1 LIDVEAALRA
11 LTVLLLSI
19 PIVSSASASAQSP
32 CGEVRLQLA
41 PDYSFAIGSSSGGG
55 HYSFT
60 LRGKTL
66 FQGLTPQLALFHYN
80 KSLDSTSGIAPS
92 ESAGTSFLPGKFG
105 SAVTIAAGGSLNYP
119 QAGHLSL
126 ENGTVE
132 MWVAPRYDGS
142 NSVYMSSYQVLFLYD
157 FGGDQGN
164 LALAIATD
172 NGTSQPYFYVGAAN
186 NYAGY
191 AAVSG
196 ISAWKAGQWHHLAFT
211 YSSSHG
217 RLRIYVDGVLAAETD
232 ARIQFPLGPKT
243 FSIGG
248 DGGGNASNFAVDE
261 VRISNGEMSAAQIAF
276 DAARSTP
283 FADNESFLPLDGVA
297 PGELTYAVSDCG
309 SATYN
314 FTGVPINDLTPPA
327 GLLPAGST
335 SVTMAFKTLQPTD
348 CRYSVGSAANFASM
362 RPLGSE
368 AAAATHKGVV
378 EGISS
383 NPLVTNKVYLRCA
396 SNPDYLLSET
406 YRVVALPGR
415 SFPRIGNIWIGQY
428 VLENAPENAL
438 KTQLVLGADGL
449 SAAQVTQLRT
459 SNPHFLNIPAVNVT
473 DTSFSSLP
481 ESYYLHD
488 THRNRIQDWPDL
500 YVLNV
505 TRPAVVQYLAQYAHR
520 LLVSSNFVSD
530 GLFFDSFNTSIPQP
544 FTDYLGNVVEISS
557 KDDGVADEPAALN
570 AAWSAGE
577 YGVVSAFRSLA
588 PGAYVSGHVLDSP
601 ADPRSLDA
609 FNGTSLEFYTQSV
622 REGQSAF
629 SDLWNL
635 YQAWESQAV
644 SPTITMIQAC
654 PPNQLS
660 YGYGYHPL
668 NALLPSTVEFAQSF
682 YPNMR
687 FGLGLSL
694 MGNGFFGFD
703 FGDEGPPITWWYDEY
718 DFNLGTPTG
727 PAKLLG
733 TFKSLNLLTNGG
745 FESGLSD
752 WELNVFNDGKGK
764 ATVAADP
771 TDPAPGSKDSA
782 HISVTHAAT
791 VDWHID
797 LEQDNLPLS
806 AGVEYQVQF
815 WARAGSPR
823 VITVSAQGGAP
834 DYPYYGLSAQIAI
847 GTSWK
852 LYSASFQALATAH
865 DGRLEF
871 WVGDAAG
878 NVWLDG
884 VQLSLAPP
892 QVYRR
897 DFTNGAVLLNGMS
910 TPQTVTLGA
919 GFKRYSGTQAPL
931 YQYIV
936 DDSDSAFSSTGSWK
950 SVIYDT
956 GAYSSAGSSANLPP
970 EPQNQNGP
978 FYHCWKGSCHKLNT
992 GSGQAQW
999 KLNIPADGRYTIQIW
1014 LPAAPG
1020 AASWTKDAIYELVAG
1035 GKVVATAA
1043 IDQTSAAAGD
1053 AWHMVAT
1060 ANLQSGDSPFLRVR
1074 NGGSGA
1080 LIADAVYVTSA
1091 ALYNDGEAAPKVTLG
1106 AFDAI
1111 LLERIK

>member
-1 LIDVEAALRA
+1 MRA
-11 LTVLLLSI
+11 LTVFLLCI
-19 PIVSSASASAQSP
+19 PIIPIAIAQSP
-32 CGEVRLQLA
+32 CGDVQLQLS

-60 LRGKTL
+60 LGGKTL
-66 FQGLTPQLALFHYN
+66 SKGVTPQLALFHYN

-92 ESAGTSFLPGKFG
+92 KSAGTSFVPGKFG
-105 SAVTIAAGGSLNYP
+105 SGVSIAAGGSLNYP
-119 QAGHLSL
+119 KAGHLSL
-126 ENGTVE
+126 EDGTVE
-132 MWVAPRYDGS
+132 MWVAPQYDGA
-142 NSVYMSSYQVLFLYD
+142 NSVYMSSNQVLFLYD
-157 FGGDQGN
+157 FGGDEGN
-164 LALAIATD
+164 LVLAIATD
-172 NGTSQPYFYVGAAN
+172 NGTSLPYFYVGAVN

-196 ISAWKAGQWHHLAFT
+196 ISAWKARLWHHLAFT
-211 YSSSHG
+211 YSHSHG
-217 RLRIYVDGVLAAETD
+217 RLRIYLDGGLAAETD
-232 ARIQFPLGPKT
+232 AKIQFPVGPKT

-248 DGGGNASNFAVDE
+248 DGSGGASNFAVDE
-261 VRISNGEMSAAQIAF
+261 VRISNGEMSAAQIGF

-283 FADNESFLPLDGVA
+283 FSDNEAFLPLTGVA

-309 SATYN
+309 STSIN
-314 FTGVPINDLTPPA
+314 FTGIPIGNLTPPS

-335 SVTMAFKTLQPTD
+335 SVTMAFSTLQPTD
-348 CRYSVGSAANFASM
+348 CRYSIGSAAGYASM
-362 RPLGSE
+362 HPLGSGPP
-368 AAAATHKGVV
+368 AATHNGVV

-383 NPLVTNKVYLRCA
+383 NPLVVNRVYLRCA

-406 YRVVALPGR
+406 YRTVASPGS

-428 VLENAPENAL
+428 VLENAPENAE
-438 KTQLVLGADGL
+438 KTQLVLGANGL

-459 SNPHFLNIPAVNVT
+459 SNPHFLNILSVNVT
-473 DTSFSSLP
+473 DNGGEGNP
-481 ESYYLHD
+481 PDSYFLHD
-488 THRNRIQDWPDL
+488 THGNRIADWPGR

-505 TRPAVVQYLAQYAHR
+505 TKPAVVQFLAKYAYQLLAQA
-520 LLVSSNFVSD
+520 NFVSD
-530 GLFFDSFNTSIPQP
+530 GLFFDSFGTTIPQP
-544 FTDYLGNVVEISS
+544 YTDYLGNVVEISS
-557 KDDGVADEPAALN
+557 KDDGVADNPATLN

-577 YGVVSAFRSLA
+577 YGVVKTFRSLA

-601 ADPRSLDA
+601 ADPKSLAA
-609 FNGTSLEFYTQSV
+609 FNGTSLEFFTQSV
-622 REGQSAF
+622 REGQSDF
-629 SDLWNL
+629 GDLFDL

-644 SPTITMIQAC
+644 APTMTMIQAC

-668 NALLPSTVEFAQSF
+668 NALLPSTIEFAQSF

-703 FGDEGPPITWWYDEY
+703 FGDEAPPITWWYDEY

-727 PAKLLG
+727 PAKQLG
-733 TFKSLNLLTNGG
+733 TTQPVNLLTNGD

-752 WELNVFNDGKGK
+752 WELNVFDDGKAK

-771 TDPAPGSKDSA
+771 ADPAPGSKYSA
-782 HISVTHAAT
+782 LISIAHPGT
-791 VDWHID
+791 VNWHID
-797 LEQDNLPLS
+797 LEQDKLPLS

-815 WARAGSPR
+815 WARASSPR
-823 VITVSAQGGAP
+823 VITVFSQGGEP
-834 DYPYYGLSAQIAI
+834 NYPNYGLDAQIAI
-847 GTSWK
+847 GTSWS
-852 LYSASFQALATAH
+852 LYLASFLAAATAN

-871 WVGDAAG
+871 WVGDVAG
-878 NVWLDG
+878 NVWLDR
-884 VQLSLAPP
+884 VQFSKAPP
-892 QVYRR
+892 AVYRR
-897 DFTNGAVLLNGMS
+897 DFTNGVVLLNGTP
-910 TPQTVTLGA
+910 TPQTVTLGS

-936 DDSDSAFSSTGSWK
+936 DDSDSAFTSTGSWK
-950 SVIYDT
+950 TVVYDT
-956 GAYSSAGSSANLPP
+956 GAYSGAGSSADLPP

-992 GSGQAQW
+992 GGGEAQW
-999 KLNIPADGRYTIQIW
+999 NLNLPADGRYTIQIW

-1020 AASWTKDAIYELVAG
+1020 AATWTKKAIYELVAG
-1035 GKVVATAA
+1035 GKVVATAT

-1053 AWHMVAT
+1053 AWQMVAT
-1060 ANLQSGDSPFLRVR
+1060 ANLRSGDSPFLRVR

-1091 ALYNDGEAAPKVTLG
+1091 ALYNDGAAAPQVTLG
-1106 AFDAI
+1106 GFDAI
-1111 LLERIK
+1111 LLERTK